1 MATIKDRWRAFRQWQ
16 QQPYQVAPLS
26 NEQHTCSTCGTQYE
40 GNYCPRCGQSARVG
54 RYSFKNMMKLFLDVW
69 GLGNRSMFRSL
80 RDLILRPGYMIRDY
94 LKGMQMAYFPPFKMF
109 CLLTT
114 FSLIVSSGLNLKGE
128 NKLTKENVETEVTV
142 REDAPDDNSAESE
155 ASQDVND
162 DNSAES
168 EAGQDVNDDNSAESE
183 AGQDVNDDNSVES
196 EASQDVNDDSQKKP
210 DPDDKATEKLT
221 KYTAFIVDFQ
231 QKFPNIFSLLWLAF
245 LSGFLYIFFRRCP
258 AIPDLRY
265 SEFMVALVYTSNM
278 YTLYSTTLDFLC
290 IDYGLSTISL
300 ALTMLPLKQLSGFKW
315 WRIICY
321 ILLASILMAVVLF
334 VVVTATYLI
343 LRSNYS

>member
-1 MATIKDRWRAFRQWQ
+1 MATIKERWRAFRQWQ
-16 QQPYQVAPLS
+16 QRPYQVAPLS
-26 NEQHTCSTCGTQYE
+26 NEQHTCPTCGTQYE

-54 RYSFKNMMKLFLDVW
+54 RYSFKNMFKLFLDVW

-109 CLLTT
+109 FLLTT

-128 NKLTKENVETEVTV
+128 NKLAKENVETEVTIS
-142 REDAPDDNSAESE
+142 EDATDDS
-155 ASQDVND
+155 
-162 DNSAES
+162 
-168 EAGQDVNDDNSAESE
+168 
-183 AGQDVNDDNSVES
+183 SVES
-196 EASQDVNDDSQKKP
+196 EASQDVNDDSQKIK
-210 DPDDKATEKLT
+210 DLDNKARAKLK
-221 KYTAFIVDFQ
+221 KYTDFIVDFQ
-231 QKFPNIFSLLWLAF
+231 EKFPNIFSLFWLAL

-290 IDYGLSTISL
+290 IDYGLSLVSL
-300 ALTMLPLKQLSGFKW
+300 ALTLLPLKQLSGFKW

-321 ILLASILMAVVLF
+321 ILLASILMTVAF
-334 VVVTATYLI
+334 VVVVAAFYLT
-343 LRSNYS
+343 LSYYYL

>member
-1 MATIKDRWRAFRQWQ
+1 MATINERWRAFRQWQ
-16 QQPYQVAPLS
+16 QMPYQVAPLS
-26 NEQHTCSTCGTQYE
+26 NEQHTCPTCGTQYE

-54 RYSFKNMMKLFLDVW
+54 RYSFKNMFKLFLDVW

-109 CLLTT
+109 FLLTT
-114 FSLIVSSGLNLKGE
+114 FSIIVSSGLNLKGE
-128 NKLTKENVETEVTV
+128 NKLAKENVETEVTIS
-142 REDAPDDNSAESE
+142 EDATDDSRAESE

-162 DNSAES
+162 GSSVES
-168 EAGQDVNDDNSAESE
+168 ETSQDVNDESR
-183 AGQDVNDDNSVES
+183 AES
-196 EASQDVNDDSQKKP
+196 EASQDVNDDSQKMK
-210 DPDDKATEKLT
+210 DLDNKARAKLK
-221 KYTAFIVDFQ
+221 KYTDFIVDFQ
-231 QKFPNIFSLLWLAF
+231 EKFPNIFSLFGLAL

-290 IDYGLSTISL
+290 IDYGLSLVSL
-300 ALTMLPLKQLSGFKW
+300 ALTLLPLKQLSGFKW

-321 ILLASILMAVVLF
+321 ILLASILMTVAF
-334 VVVTATYLI
+334 VVVVAAFYLT
-343 LRSNYS
+343 LSYYYL

>member
-1 MATIKDRWRAFRQWQ
+1 MATIKERWRAFRQWQ
-16 QQPYQVAPLS
+16 QMPYQVAPLS
-26 NEQHTCSTCGTQYE
+26 NEQHTCPTCGTQYE

-54 RYSFKNMMKLFLDVW
+54 RYSFKNMFKLFLDVW

-109 CLLTT
+109 FLLTT

-128 NKLTKENVETEVTV
+128 NKLAKENVETEVTIS
-142 REDAPDDNSAESE
+142 EDATDDS
-155 ASQDVND
+155 
-162 DNSAES
+162 
-168 EAGQDVNDDNSAESE
+168 
-183 AGQDVNDDNSVES
+183 SVES
-196 EASQDVNDDSQKKP
+196 EASQDVNDDSQKMK
-210 DPDDKATEKLT
+210 DLDNKARAKLK
-221 KYTAFIVDFQ
+221 KYTDFIVDFQ
-231 QKFPNIFSLLWLAF
+231 EKFPNIFSLFWLAL

-290 IDYGLSTISL
+290 IDYGLSLVSL
-300 ALTMLPLKQLSGFKW
+300 ALTLLPLKQLSGFKW

-321 ILLASILMAVVLF
+321 ILLASILMTVAF
-334 VVVTATYLI
+334 VVVVAAFYLT
-343 LRSNYS
+343 LSYYYL

>member
-1 MATIKDRWRAFRQWQ
+1 MATIKERWRAFRQWQ
-16 QQPYQVAPLS
+16 QMPYQVAPLS
-26 NEQHTCSTCGTQYE
+26 NEQHTCPTCGTQYE

-54 RYSFKNMMKLFLDVW
+54 RYSFKNMFKLFLDVW

-109 CLLTT
+109 FLLTT

-128 NKLTKENVETEVTV
+128 NKLAKENVETEVTIS
-142 REDAPDDNSAESE
+142 EDATDDSRA
-155 ASQDVND
+155 
-162 DNSAES
+162 
-168 EAGQDVNDDNSAESE
+168 
-183 AGQDVNDDNSVES
+183 ES
-196 EASQDVNDDSQKKP
+196 EASQDVNDDSQKMK
-210 DPDDKATEKLT
+210 DLDNKARAKLK
-221 KYTAFIVDFQ
+221 KYTDFIVDFQ
-231 QKFPNIFSLLWLAF
+231 EKFPNIFSLFWLAL

-290 IDYGLSTISL
+290 IDYGLSLVSL
-300 ALTMLPLKQLSGFKW
+300 ALTLLPLKQLSGFKW

-321 ILLASILMAVVLF
+321 ILLASILMTVAF
-334 VVVTATYLI
+334 VVVVAAFYLT
-343 LRSNYS
+343 LSYYYL

>member
-1 MATIKDRWRAFRQWQ
+1 MATIKERWRAFRQWQ
-16 QQPYQVAPLS
+16 QRPYQVAPLS
-26 NEQHTCSTCGTQYE
+26 NEQHTCPTCGTQYE

-54 RYSFKNMMKLFLDVW
+54 RYSFKNMFKLFLDVW

-109 CLLTT
+109 FLLTT

-128 NKLTKENVETEVTV
+128 NKLAKENVETEVTIS
-142 REDAPDDNSAESE
+142 EDATDDS
-155 ASQDVND
+155 
-162 DNSAES
+162 
-168 EAGQDVNDDNSAESE
+168 
-183 AGQDVNDDNSVES
+183 SVES
-196 EASQDVNDDSQKKP
+196 EASQDVNDDSQKMK
-210 DPDDKATEKLT
+210 DLDNKARAKLK
-221 KYTAFIVDFQ
+221 KYTDFIVDFQ
-231 QKFPNIFSLLWLAF
+231 EKFPNIFSLFWLAL

-290 IDYGLSTISL
+290 IDYGLSLLSL
-300 ALTMLPLKQLSGFKW
+300 ALTLLPLKQLSGFKW

-321 ILLASILMAVVLF
+321 ILLASILMTVAF
-334 VVVTATYLI
+334 VVVVAAFYLT
-343 LRSNYS
+343 LSYYYL

>member
-1 MATIKDRWRAFRQWQ
+1 MATIKERWRAFRQWQ
-16 QQPYQVAPLS
+16 QMPYQVAPLS
-26 NEQHTCSTCGTQYE
+26 NEQHTCPTCGTQYE

-54 RYSFKNMMKLFLDVW
+54 RYSFKNMFKLFLDVW

-109 CLLTT
+109 FLLTT
-114 FSLIVSSGLNLKGE
+114 FSLIISSGLNLKGE
-128 NKLTKENVETEVTV
+128 NKLAKENVETEVTIS
-142 REDAPDDNSAESE
+142 EDATDDS
-155 ASQDVND
+155 
-162 DNSAES
+162 
-168 EAGQDVNDDNSAESE
+168 
-183 AGQDVNDDNSVES
+183 SVES
-196 EASQDVNDDSQKKP
+196 EASQDVNDDSQKMK
-210 DPDDKATEKLT
+210 DLDNKARAKLK
-221 KYTAFIVDFQ
+221 KYTDFIVDFQ
-231 QKFPNIFSLLWLAF
+231 EKFPNIFSLFGLAL

-290 IDYGLSTISL
+290 IDYGLSLVSL
-300 ALTMLPLKQLSGFKW
+300 ALTLLPLKQLSGFKW

-321 ILLASILMAVVLF
+321 ILLASILMTVAF
-334 VVVTATYLI
+334 VVVVAAFYLT
-343 LRSNYS
+343 LSYYYL

>member
-1 MATIKDRWRAFRQWQ
+1 MATIKERWRAFRQWQ
-16 QQPYQVAPLS
+16 QMPYQVAPLS
-26 NEQHTCSTCGTQYE
+26 NEQHTCPTCGTQYE

-54 RYSFKNMMKLFLDVW
+54 RYSFKNMFKLFLDVW

-109 CLLTT
+109 FLLTT
-114 FSLIVSSGLNLKGE
+114 FSLIISSGLNLKGE
-128 NKLTKENVETEVTV
+128 NKLAKENVETEVTIS
-142 REDAPDDNSAESE
+142 EDATDDS
-155 ASQDVND
+155 
-162 DNSAES
+162 
-168 EAGQDVNDDNSAESE
+168 
-183 AGQDVNDDNSVES
+183 SVES
-196 EASQDVNDDSQKKP
+196 EASQDVNDDSQKMK
-210 DPDDKATEKLT
+210 DLDNKARAKLK
-221 KYTAFIVDFQ
+221 KYTDFIVDFQ
-231 QKFPNIFSLLWLAF
+231 EKFPNIFSLFWLAL

-290 IDYGLSTISL
+290 IDYGLSLVSL
-300 ALTMLPLKQLSGFKW
+300 ALTLLPLKQLSGFKW

-321 ILLASILMAVVLF
+321 ILLASILMTVAF
-334 VVVTATYLI
+334 VVVVAAFYLT
-343 LRSNYS
+343 LSYYYS

>member
-16 QQPYQVAPLS
+16 QRPYQVAPLS
-26 NEQHTCSTCGTQYE
+26 NEQHTCPTCGTQYE

-54 RYSFKNMMKLFLDVW
+54 RYSFKNMFKLFLDVW

-109 CLLTT
+109 FLLTT
-114 FSLIVSSGLNLKGE
+114 FSLIISSGLNLKGE
-128 NKLTKENVETEVTV
+128 NKLAKENVETEVTIS
-142 REDAPDDNSAESE
+142 EDATDDS
-155 ASQDVND
+155 
-162 DNSAES
+162 
-168 EAGQDVNDDNSAESE
+168 
-183 AGQDVNDDNSVES
+183 SVES
-196 EASQDVNDDSQKKP
+196 EASQDVNDDSQKMK
-210 DPDDKATEKLT
+210 DLDNKARAKLK
-221 KYTAFIVDFQ
+221 KYTDFIVDFQ
-231 QKFPNIFSLLWLAF
+231 EKFPNIFSLFWLAL

-290 IDYGLSTISL
+290 IDYGLSLVSL
-300 ALTMLPLKQLSGFKW
+300 ALTLLPLKQLSGFKW

-321 ILLASILMAVVLF
+321 ILLASILMTVAF
-334 VVVTATYLI
+334 VVVVAAFYLT
-343 LRSNYS
+343 LSYYYL

>member
-1 MATIKDRWRAFRQWQ
+1 MATIKERWRAFRQWQ
-16 QQPYQVAPLS
+16 QMPYQVAPLS
-26 NEQHTCSTCGTQYE
+26 NEQHTCPTCGTQYE

-54 RYSFKNMMKLFLDVW
+54 RYSFKNMFKLFLDVW

-109 CLLTT
+109 FLLTT
-114 FSLIVSSGLNLKGE
+114 FSLIISSGLNLKGE
-128 NKLTKENVETEVTV
+128 NKLAKENVETEVTIS
-142 REDAPDDNSAESE
+142 EDATDDSRA
-155 ASQDVND
+155 
-162 DNSAES
+162 
-168 EAGQDVNDDNSAESE
+168 
-183 AGQDVNDDNSVES
+183 ES
-196 EASQDVNDDSQKKP
+196 EASQDVNDDSQKMK
-210 DPDDKATEKLT
+210 DLDNKARAKLK
-221 KYTAFIVDFQ
+221 KYTDFIVDFQ
-231 QKFPNIFSLLWLAF
+231 EKFPNIFSLFWLAL

-290 IDYGLSTISL
+290 IDYGLSLVSL
-300 ALTMLPLKQLSGFKW
+300 ALTLLPLKQLSGFKW

-321 ILLASILMAVVLF
+321 ILLASILMTVAF
-334 VVVTATYLI
+334 VVVVAAFYLT
-343 LRSNYS
+343 LSYYYL